1 MAKAKADLVGLEA
14 RAFVMSGAL
23 RKMQN
28 RLLNLDRDSMV
39 QQDLL
44 RAAKA
49 SEENYLL
56 YHRKREEARIADALD
71 RRKIVNAAIAEAAA
85 VPLVPSGLPAG
96 IKLVLALVVASM
108 VSLGAGFISEHLD
121 PSFRTP
127 AEIKEYLEMPLLA
140 AIPKNGH

>member
-14 RAFVMSGAL
+14 RASVMSGAL
-23 RKMQN
+23 RRMQN
-28 RLLNLDRDSMV
+28 RLLNLDQNSMV

-49 SEENYLL
+49 NEESYLL

-71 RRKIVNAAIAEAAA
+71 RSKIVNAAIAEAAK
-85 VPLVPSGLPAG
+85 VPLVPSGLPTRF
-96 IKLVLALVVASM
+96 KLVLSLLIASL
-108 VSLGAGFISEHLD
+108 VSLGAAFLSEHLD

-127 AEIKEYLEMPLLA
+127 SEIKEFLDMPLLA